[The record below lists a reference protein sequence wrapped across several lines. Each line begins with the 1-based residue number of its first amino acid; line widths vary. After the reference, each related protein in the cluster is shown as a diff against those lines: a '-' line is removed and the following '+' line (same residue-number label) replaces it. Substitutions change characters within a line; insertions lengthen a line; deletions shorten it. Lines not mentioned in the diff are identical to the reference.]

1 MIRIAVVLFAVMC
14 APTPILTAQQPA
26 PRFEVASVKR
36 TDSRTPSSA
45 PVPRAQP
52 GGRFRADIA
61 TVESLVWFAYGVRTD
76 LIVGEPDWA
85 RQDRFEISAKA
96 DADAPADQIKLM
108 VRSLLEDRFKLVAQ
122 CGIWRS

>member
-1 MIRIAVVLFAVMC
+1 MTRLGLLLVLSAATGFPLA
-14 APTPILTAQQPA
+14 AQQPA
-26 PRFEVASVKR
+26 PRFEVASVKW

-45 PVPRAQP
+45 PIPRAQP

-61 TVESLVWFAYGVRTD
+61 TVKSLVWFAYGVRTD

-96 DADAPADQIKLM
+96 DTDTPAY
-108 VRSLLEDRFKLVAQ
+108 
-122 CGIWRS
+122 